1 MSTVLPPIPPG
12 TMPGEAPSA
21 NGTFLFSSDKLEMVP
36 TTCTEALS
44 PTPRPNFVR
53 RETDQILSY
62 YQSEHAGRPFDQYA
76 SAAPD
81 SQPPSQSPTTNAHSD
96 PHSPP
101 HTHQLPGSLS
111 DSDYSEHAVR
121 PKPPASVQSG
131 CDHDHKLASSPTDSH
146 SRARPRYPSTFS
158 SGSDYSSHYSDSEE
172 GAPVTTPVAT
182 SSEFQVSTPRPGAG
196 REARSDKHTHGHGD
210 AVRHS
215 RRPSVPT
222 EGGADRRRLAI
233 VEMDP
238 PAAAPLSVGR
248 KRSKGLDGKSLAD
261 PSASSSAM
269 SGGTL
274 FSRRGVHIGGLA
286 LIAPPDASPKTYTN
300 LTPPSTAPV
309 SGPSHVPPSAFS
321 PSHSRSASEA
331 VAAAGSRS
339 RLHHKSSRDVG
350 IVGLSS
356 ASTSTASESLSP
368 ASPTSDEY
376 HVYAHTEGLGVPLF
390 QTPAKSRTPSPGVA
404 TPELSDTSSA
414 SAFRSPHQRL
424 LSTPIF
430 GMEDGIVTPGIGE
443 GKDIRQPVVGPVIV
457 GISPELLHGS
467 QGAPNVSAAAR
478 GYPLLQSPTSSSPSH
493 YASSS
498 PSQYLHY
505 QPGVHATAGPLPPPP
520 RSIFDRD
527 TTAPPRPPRHHTPL
541 PPGARRDI
549 DAIKE
554 ALQLPQSVSAKLA
567 ARTPPESDTQ
577 LGREPS
583 PPPPESSRED
593 SRSHESAYSEESEP
607 SVKLVSGKSVHVREG
622 AFPPSKIITSPP
634 GSHLSRSSSAVSTE
648 RPPPRSDARPVVV
661 IEQDEPE
668 DEYHEVGRRPA
679 LELRRESSW
688 VSLGREMAQRD
699 SSPNGKAVSPPTLS
713 VHRSPSSLSEASSSS
728 SVSHLPSLPPKSI
741 RHGSDEDRQSSSLA
755 PSAFRA
761 LTNLKRFSSL
771 PRTPSRSS
779 KSSKRSTS
787 PDARRSISPP
797 LPPIHIQSPPRRRV
811 IPKPKY
817 AHPWPPAMNPADVVA
832 LRGARERAQGY
843 AMKINE
849 LSMYDCGLRDWLAS
863 QGRVPASH
871 TRTHSQRTAQQVL
884 SAVPAEFGGMAG
896 QSRHVSHGSMASEMT
911 FPIRADA
918 YTATDL
924 SARPS
929 DAPTTAPPAILP
941 YPSLAQAQ
949 VQRAPARSSTL
960 LLSPTKTLQ
969 IPLPGTK
976 SSGTGFFAS
985 LGRKTSVRRDKG
997 GGLLSTSPQSPT
1009 KVLTKLRPPII
1020 ASTQSNPPP
1029 SRPPPQPATP
1039 SIPGGPRA
1047 APGRIQRAKTYSVGP
1062 SAPSSSSPPK
1072 TSPSPP
1078 QTESSSGP
1086 SSSSYRQSAVPSR
1099 RPSLFARA
1107 RPGHSSVVPAGS
1119 RPMPVAAADP
1129 SFQRQV
1135 DKLADLLPHAD
1146 RTVLAGYLSRAG
1158 EDILAIGQ
1166 YLEDEKNGTL
1176 RRD

>member
-1 MSTVLPPIPPG
+1 MSSILSPLQPG
-12 TMPGEAPSA
+12 AMLGEASSA
-21 NGTFLFSSDKLEMVP
+21 NS
-36 TTCTEALS
+36 LS
-44 PTPRPNFVR
+44 PAPRPNFIR

-62 YQSEHAGRPFDQYA
+62 YQSEHAGRSFDQYA
-76 SAAPD
+76 TAAPD
-81 SQPPSQSPTTNAHSD
+81 CEPPSQIPPPNAHSH
-96 PHSPP
+96 PHPLP
-101 HTHQLPGSLS
+101 HTTHQLSAPSS
-111 DSDYSEHAVR
+111 DSDYAEHVVR
-121 PKPPASVQSG
+121 PLQPALVESAR
-131 CDHDHKLASSPTDSH
+131 DLDLKLAFPPTATDPR
-146 SRARPRYPSTFS
+146 SRAHLRQGSTFS

-172 GAPVTTPVAT
+172 GAPLATPVAT
-182 SSEFQVSTPRPGAG
+182 SSQFHVPTPRAGAE
-196 REARSDKHTHGHGD
+196 REARSHKPTHGHGD
-210 AVRHS
+210 AARHS

-238 PAAAPLSVGR
+238 PAVALSVGR
-248 KRSKGLDGKSLAD
+248 KRSKGLDGKSLID

-269 SGGTL
+269 GGGTL

-286 LIAPPDASPKTYTN
+286 LMAPPDASPKTYTN

-309 SGPSHVPPSAFS
+309 SSGTPHIPPSAFA

-331 VAAAGSRS
+331 VNSGGSRS

-356 ASTSTASESLSP
+356 ASTASESLGP

-376 HVYAHTEGLGVPLF
+376 QVYAHTEGLGVPLF
-390 QTPAKSRTPSPGVA
+390 QTPAKSRSPSPGVA
-404 TPELSDTSSA
+404 TPELSDTSSG

-467 QGAPNVSAAAR
+467 QGATNVSAATR
-478 GYPLLQSPTSSSPSH
+478 GYPSVQSPTSSSPSYH
-493 YASSS
+493 TSSS
-498 PSQYLHY
+498 STHYLHY

-520 RSIFDRD
+520 RSLFDRD
-527 TTAPPRPPRHHTPL
+527 TAPPPRPPRHQTPL
-541 PPGARRDI
+541 TPGARRDI

-567 ARTPPESDTQ
+567 ARTPPDSDKR

-583 PPPPESSRED
+583 PPPTD
-593 SRSHESAYSEESEP
+593 SKEETRSQESAYSEESAEP
-607 SVKLVSGKSVHVREG
+607 SIKLVTAKPVHVREG

-634 GSHLSRSSSAVSTE
+634 GSHISHPASATSPE
-648 RPPPRSDARPVVV
+648 LPLPRSDARPVVV
-661 IEQDEPE
+661 IEQDETE
-668 DEYHEVGRRPA
+668 DEYHETGRRPA

-688 VSLGREMAQRD
+688 VSLSQEMQRD
-699 SSPNGKAVSPPTLS
+699 TSPNGKAISPPNLS
-713 VHRSPSSLSEASSSS
+713 VSRTPSSISEASSSS

-741 RHGSDEDRQSSSLA
+741 RHGSDEDKHSSSLA

-779 KSSKRSTS
+779 KSSKRSPS
-787 PDARRSISPP
+787 PDAARRSMSPP
-797 LPPIHIQSPPRRRV
+797 PPPILVQSPPRRRV

-817 AHPWPPAMNPADVVA
+817 AHPWPPAMNPADVVV
-832 LRGARERAQGY
+832 LRGSRERAQAY

-849 LSMYDCGLRDWLAS
+849 LSMYDCGLREWLAA
-863 QGRVPASH
+863 QGRGPAVSH
-871 TRTHSQRTAQQVL
+871 PRTQSQRTAHQVMHSL
-884 SAVPAEFGGMAG
+884 PPEFGGMAG
-896 QSRHVSHGSMASEMT
+896 QSRHVSHGSMASQMT

-924 SARPS
+924 STRPG

-949 VQRAPARSSTL
+949 AQRAPARSSTL
-960 LLSPTKTLQ
+960 LLSPTKSLQ
-969 IPLPGTK
+969 IPLPLPGTK
-976 SSGTGFFAS
+976 GSGTGFFAS
-985 LGRKTSVRRDKG
+985 LGRKTSVRKDK
-997 GGLLSTSPQSPT
+997 GGLLSASPQSPT
-1009 KVLTKLRPPII
+1009 KVLTKSRPPVI
-1020 ASTQSNPPP
+1020 AATQSNPQP
-1029 SRPPPQPATP
+1029 SRPAPFPAAP

-1047 APGRIQRAKTYSVGP
+1047 APGRIQRAKTFSVGP
-1062 SAPSSSSPPK
+1062 SIPDSSTPPPETSRASPPQAESSSSHGH
-1072 TSPSPP
+1072 S
-1078 QTESSSGP
+1078 Q
-1086 SSSSYRQSAVPSR
+1086 RQSAAPAR

-1107 RPGHSSVVPAGS
+1107 RQGHSSVVPAGS
-1119 RPMPVAAADP
+1119 RPMPVASADP
-1129 SFQRQV
+1129 NFQRQV

-1146 RTVLAGYLSRAG
+1146 RTILAGYLRRAG

>member
-1 MSTVLPPIPPG
+1 
-12 TMPGEAPSA
+12 MPGEASSA
-21 NGTFLFSSDKLEMVP
+21 N
-36 TTCTEALS
+36 ALS
-44 PTPRPNFVR
+44 PTPRPNLVR

-76 SAAPD
+76 SAAPACEL
-81 SQPPSQSPTTNAHSD
+81 PSQSPTADAHSD
-96 PHSPP
+96 PRSLP
-101 HTHQLPGSLS
+101 HTLQPSGSLS
-111 DSDYSEHAVR
+111 ASDCADHAVR
-121 PKPPASVQSG
+121 PQQPASVQPG
-131 CDHDHKLASSPTDSH
+131 RDHDLKLASPPTDP
-146 SRARPRYPSTFS
+146 RARARVRYASTFS
-158 SGSDYSSHYSDSEE
+158 SGSDYSSQYSDSEE
-172 GAPVTTPVAT
+172 GAPVITPVAT
-182 SSEFQVSTPRPGAG
+182 SSQFQVSTPRAGAG
-196 REARSDKHTHGHGD
+196 REARSDKPPHGHGD
-210 AVRHS
+210 GARHS

-238 PAAAPLSVGR
+238 PAETPRSVGR
-248 KRSKGLDGKSLAD
+248 KRSRGLDGKSLVD

-269 SGGTL
+269 GGGTL

-286 LIAPPDASPKTYTN
+286 LIAPPDASPKSYTN
-300 LTPPSTAPV
+300 LTPPSTAPAIP
-309 SGPSHVPPSAFS
+309 GLSHVPPSAFA
-321 PSHSRSASEA
+321 PSHTRSASEA
-331 VAAAGSRS
+331 VNAGRS
-339 RLHHKSSRDVG
+339 RTHLHHKTSRDVG

-356 ASTSTASESLSP
+356 ASTASESLSP

-376 HVYAHTEGLGVPLF
+376 QIYAHTEGLGVPLF
-390 QTPAKSRTPSPGVA
+390 QTPAKSRAPSPGGA

-430 GMEDGIVTPGIGE
+430 GMEDGLVTPAIGE
-443 GKDIRQPVVGPVIV
+443 SKDIRQPVVGPVIV

-467 QGAPNVSAAAR
+467 QRATNVSAAAR
-478 GYPLLQSPTSSSPSH
+478 GYPFVQSP
-493 YASSS
+493 ASSS
-498 PSQYLHY
+498 SSHHPFPSQYLHY

-520 RSIFDRD
+520 RSIFDRE
-527 TTAPPRPPRHHTPL
+527 TAAPPRPPRHHTPL
-541 PPGARRDI
+541 PPGVRRDI

-567 ARTPPESDTQ
+567 ARTPPESDKH

-583 PPPPESSRED
+583 PPPAESSRDE
-593 SRSHESAYSEESEP
+593 SRSQESAYSDESEP
-607 SVKLVSGKSVHVREG
+607 SIKLVSAQSAHVREG
-622 AFPPSKIITSPP
+622 AFPPSKIIASPP
-634 GSHLSRSSSAVSTE
+634 GSHLSQSSSATSAE
-648 RPPPRSDARPVVV
+648 RPPPRSDARPIVV
-661 IEQDEPE
+661 IEQDETE
-668 DEYHEVGRRPA
+668 DELHEVARRPA

-688 VSLGREMAQRD
+688 VSLGREMSQRD
-699 SSPNGKAVSPPTLS
+699 SSPNGKTASPPTLS
-713 VHRSPSSLSEASSSS
+713 VYRSPSSVSEASSSS
-728 SVSHLPSLPPKSI
+728 SVSHLPSLPPKSV
-741 RHGSDEDRQSSSLA
+741 RHGSDEDRQNSSLA

-779 KSSKRSTS
+779 RSSKRSTS
-787 PDARRSISPP
+787 PDARRSFSPP

-811 IPKPKY
+811 IPTPKY
-817 AHPWPPAMNPADVVA
+817 AHPWPPAMNPADVIV
-832 LRGARERAQGY
+832 LRGARERARGY

-863 QGRVPASH
+863 QGRAPVSH
-871 TRTHSQRTAQQVL
+871 PRTQSQRTAQQQVL
-884 SAVPAEFGGMAG
+884 SAVPAEFGGVAG

-924 SARPS
+924 SARPG

-941 YPSLAQAQ
+941 YPALAQVQ
-949 VQRAPARSSTL
+949 VQRAPARSSTI
-960 LLSPTKTLQ
+960 LLSSTKTLQ
-969 IPLPGTK
+969 IPLSGTK
-976 SSGTGFFAS
+976 GSGTGFFAS

-997 GGLLSTSPQSPT
+997 GLLSTSPQSPA

-1020 ASTQSNPPP
+1020 ASTQSNPAP
-1029 SRPPPQPATP
+1029 SRPPLQPASP

-1047 APGRIQRAKTYSVGP
+1047 APGRIQRAKTFSVGP
-1062 SAPSSSSPPK
+1062 NVQSASPPK
-1072 TSPSPP
+1072 TAPSPLSS
-1078 QTESSSGP
+1078 ESSA
-1086 SSSSYRQSAVPSR
+1086 SSRNNQRQSAAPSR

-1107 RPGHSSVVPAGS
+1107 RPGHSSVVPGGS
-1119 RPMPVAAADP
+1119 RPMPVATSDAN
-1129 SFQRQV
+1129 FQRQV

-1146 RTVLAGYLSRAG
+1146 RTILAGYLRRAG

-1166 YLEDEKNGTL
+1166 YLEDEKNGVL